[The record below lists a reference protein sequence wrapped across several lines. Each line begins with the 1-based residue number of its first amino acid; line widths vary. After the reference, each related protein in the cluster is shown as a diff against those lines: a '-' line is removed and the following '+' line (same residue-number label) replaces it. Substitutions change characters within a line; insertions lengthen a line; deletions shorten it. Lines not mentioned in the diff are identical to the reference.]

1 MVDAVGTTAF
11 GYTAA
16 GQLQSAGGLWTSD
29 TVTYGYSQQLR
40 QTLTL
45 AQPSG
50 GNWQQNYTF
59 DSAWRLQSLSSPAG
73 NFGYGFGAANPA
85 SSLVLSLT
93 LPNAASI
100 TNHYD
105 SLARLDYTALVNHW
119 GHTLD
124 GYGYTHDPLGL
135 RTNITRNLG
144 LTNSSVSVG
153 LIPSASL
160 PPGRPRKA

>member
-1 MVDAVGTTAF
+1 MVDASGTTTF

-16 GQLQSAGGLWTSD
+16 GQLQSADGLWSSD

-50 GNWQQNYTF
+50 GNWQQNYGY
-59 DSAWRLQSLSSPAG
+59 DNAWRLQTLSSPAG
-73 NFGYGFGAANPA
+73 SFGYA
-85 SSLVLSLT
+85 STHLRSTLLTTIT

-105 SLARLDYTALVNHW
+105 SLARLDYTALVNYW
-119 GHTLD
+119 GHVLD
-124 GYGYTHDPLGL
+124 GYGYSMDPLGL

-144 LTNSSVSVG
+144 LTHQHRGRG
-153 LIPSASL
+153 L
-160 PPGRPRKA
+160 